1 MASTG
6 MSVLILADGSYAD
19 ANRIIAAGIDGYIIR
34 DTASATVMKVPKLSG
49 TYNLADGSVKPDDDK
64 NMYTND
70 LSSEKEAYRR
80 LQGVSGIAN
89 CLDICANGL
98 VLEFYTHGD
107 LEDYIQHNS
116 PPPWRQRVNWIL
128 QILDALIACHNKR
141 ILVFDIALRN
151 FMLDSDLNLKLI
163 DFANSSL
170 LQLDEDTAL
179 VDEDGYTAEI
189 DILHATNVIYS
200 ISRWEKFQTDCM
212 SMDEW
217 PVADSLPSTS
227 DLPLGD
233 IITKAW
239 SHQFSTLDELKLAVK
254 SAATKTATTGH
265 NESSSLLQKPVFI
278 VVALACAII
287 RPTMRRLSRAFS
299 RAKET
304 DNEKEAN
311 ATTIGSTNSPS
322 PPPPTYEEAE
332 RQQHNVQHPPD
343 TANSFAQLD
352 PDLPSPE
359 DGIAHLKLLECFYR
373 LKQKIA
379 STDGLFGISS
389 DIVQENDQN
398 TPPKNAHNDQNSMI
412 LTLLAEK
419 RWQVYVSRAVDRFS
433 KWRYTME
440 PDVDYYTFNHAWSF
454 GADLAERV
462 KPEKANPLTFDAA
475 NLPPIDVLMV
485 WHSYMLNPMIYLDDC
500 ARHGRMRLWHTPF
513 PLQLVADHISDL
525 DYHYETAKETMTGF
539 RGRFNFDWDNLD
551 GSSEMIVG
559 CHSCGAQNTA
569 LWTTYGAVFEG
580 PEEFPRWAAE
590 NKAVNLK
597 SIESRLSACQGF
609 ADKEFAL
616 TCQKCNSQITH
627 DSLCVA
633 KLHKDVKLVLEKKV
647 VLPGGIMYK
656 SHGLPS
662 AVGKPIIWSGWE
674 DTMFPSLMM
683 FSGMGERLLKLTGS
697 DMRMAS
703 VREVVE
709 ECLTDKE
716 MTKDARTDRHRSRM
730 SKEEAIALRRM
741 MSRYWENSS
750 SFGIDL
756 VGAVIRQGSFVEK
769 MHDIDWLHSPA
780 LSHTIPRLIRK
791 YSRFIAIIAKHN
803 KLAVPTL
810 DVDLA
815 WHTHQLNS
823 LHYMQ
828 YTIAKAKSFIDHD
841 DKVAETKLTD
851 AFAETS
857 KIYQRLYGEPYSE
870 CTCWYCEAV
879 RESHTSTASRLFRSN
894 NATASDQLH
903 STPSDPKKSVHI
915 STHNAV
921 RPTGDKRYDENVTK
935 RIGELEKAYDKA
947 CKRADKKGKPRP
959 KRDDYYYSESYG
971 HPVFI
976 PMYAPYYGAMPYTPV
991 IYPVN
996 PGCMALGVGAVGNCC
1011 AGTCGAATAAGGF
1024 CSGAGSCGSLGGC
1037 VSGGISSGG
1046 CGSSSGGCGASSNCG
1061 GGGGGGGAGC
1071 GGGGGGGGGGC

>member
-1 MASTG
+1 AAGIPTWSPTVVLICRSTAYVWQSG
-6 MSVLILADGSYAD
+6 RDAQFSADCGRMSVLILADGSYVD

-34 DTASATVMKVPKLSG
+34 DTASSTVMKVPKLSG
-49 TYNLADGSVKPDDDK
+49 TYNLADGSVKPDDYK

-107 LEDYIQHNS
+107 LEDYIRHNS
-116 PPPWRQRVNWIL
+116 PPPWRQRVDWIL

-151 FMLDSDLNLKLI
+151 FMLDSNLNLKLI

-189 DILHATNVIYS
+189 DILHVTNVIYS

-217 PVADSLPSTS
+217 PIADSLPLTS

-239 SHQFSTLDELKLAVK
+239 SHQFSTLDELKLAVR
-254 SAATKTATTGH
+254 SAATDTATTRHDG
-265 NESSSLLQKPVFI
+265 SSSILQKPVFI

-287 RPTMRRLSRAFS
+287 
-299 RAKET
+299 
-304 DNEKEAN
+304 
-311 ATTIGSTNSPS
+311 PS

-332 RQQHNVQHPPD
+332 RQQHIAQHPPNA
-343 TANSFAQLD
+343 ANSVTQLGT
-352 PDLPSPE
+352 DLPSPE

-379 STDGLFGISS
+379 STDGLFDISS
-389 DIVQENDQN
+389 DILGEIDQK
-398 TPPKNAHNDQNSMI
+398 TPQKDAQDDKKTMM

-419 RWQVYVSRAVDRFS
+419 RWQVYVSRAVDRFT
-433 KWRYTME
+433 KWRYSLE
-440 PDVDYYTFNHAWSF
+440 PDADYYTLHQAVASE
-454 GADLAERV
+454 GDVLADRV
-462 KPEKANPLTFDAA
+462 KPEKANPLSFDAA
-475 NLPPIDVLMV
+475 NLPPI
-485 WHSYMLNPMIYLDDC
+485 
-500 ARHGRMRLWHTPF
+500 
-513 PLQLVADHISDL
+513 VANHISDL
-525 DYHYETAKETMTGF
+525 DYHYDTAKQTMTSF
-539 RGRFNFDWDNLD
+539 REQTGLAWDNLD
-551 GSSEMIVG
+551 GLDETSID
-559 CHSCGAQNTA
+559 CHNCDAQNNA
-569 LWTTYGAVFEG
+569 PWTTFGDLFEEA
-580 PEEFPRWAAE
+580 EEFPRWAAQ

-597 SIESRLSACQGF
+597 AIESRVSACQGF
-609 ADKEFAL
+609 ADKGFTL

-627 DSLCVA
+627 DSLCVG
-633 KLHKDVKLVLEKKV
+633 KLHKDLKLLLEQGV
-647 VLPGGIMYK
+647 VLPGNILGK
-656 SHGLPS
+656 FGLS
-662 AVGKPIIWSGWE
+662 SRVGDVVDVNGWSYSI
-674 DTMFPSLMM
+674 FPSRLMNIA
-683 FSGMGERLLKLTGS
+683 MGQRILELRGS
-697 DMRMAS
+697 NMQMAS

-709 ECLTDKE
+709 HHLTVEELVKEAKHDKKN
-716 MTKDARTDRHRSRM
+716 TRLHAK
-730 SKEEAIALRRM
+730 EAIALRRM
-741 MSRYWENSS
+741 MSRYWDNSS
-750 SFGIDL
+750 VFAIDL
-756 VGAVIRQGSFVEK
+756 VGAVIRQGSFIEK

-780 LSHTIPRLIRK
+780 LSHTIPRLIHK
-791 YSRFIAIIAKHN
+791 YSRFIAIISKYN
-803 KLAVPTL
+803 KMAVPTL

-815 WHTHQLNS
+815 WHTHQLNPS
-823 LHYMQ
+823 RYLQ
-828 YTIAKAKSFIDHD
+828 YTVAKSKTFIDQD

-894 NATASDQLH
+894 NATAADKLH
-903 STPSDPKKSVHI
+903 SAPSDPAKSVHI

-935 RIGELEKAYDKA
+935 RIGELEKAYEKA

-971 HPVFI
+971 HAVFI
-976 PMYAPYYGAMPYTPV
+976 PMYAPYYGALPYTPI

-996 PGCMALGVGAVGNCC
+996 PGCMALGVGAAGNCC
-1011 AGTCGAATAAGGF
+1011 AGTCGAATAAGGS
-1024 CSGAGSCGSLGGC
+1024 CSGAGSCGSMGGC
-1037 VSGGISSGG
+1037 AAGGISSGG
-1046 CGSSSGGCGASSNCG
+1046 CGSFSGGCGGGSNC

-1071 GGGGGGGGGGC
+1071 GGGGGGGGCGGGGGGGC

>member
-1 MASTG
+1 AGIPTWSPTV
-6 MSVLILADGSYAD
+6 VLICRSTAYVWQSGRD
-19 ANRIIAAGIDGYIIR
+19 A
-34 DTASATVMKVPKLSG
+34 
-49 TYNLADGSVKPDDDK
+49 
-64 NMYTND
+64 
-70 LSSEKEAYRR
+70 
-80 LQGVSGIAN
+80 
-89 CLDICANGL
+89 
-98 VLEFYTHGD
+98 
-107 LEDYIQHNS
+107 
-116 PPPWRQRVNWIL
+116 
-128 QILDALIACHNKR
+128 
-141 ILVFDIALRN
+141 
-151 FMLDSDLNLKLI
+151 
-163 DFANSSL
+163 
-170 LQLDEDTAL
+170 
-179 VDEDGYTAEI
+179 
-189 DILHATNVIYS
+189 
-200 ISRWEKFQTDCM
+200 
-212 SMDEW
+212 
-217 PVADSLPSTS
+217 
-227 DLPLGD
+227 
-233 IITKAW
+233 
-239 SHQFSTLDELKLAVK
+239 QFSADC
-254 SAATKTATTGH
+254 GRM
-265 NESSSLLQKPVFI
+265 
-278 VVALACAII
+278 C
-287 RPTMRRLSRAFS
+287 LSW
-299 RAKET
+299 
-304 DNEKEAN
+304 
-311 ATTIGSTNSPS
+311 SPS

-332 RQQHNVQHPPD
+332 RQQHNVQHPAD
-343 TANSFAQLD
+343 AANSFAQPD

-398 TPPKNAHNDQNSMI
+398 TPPKNVHNDQNSMI

-433 KWRYTME
+433 KWRYTVE

-462 KPEKANPLTFDAA
+462 KPEKANPLTFDAT
-475 NLPPIDVLMV
+475 NLPPI
-485 WHSYMLNPMIYLDDC
+485 
-500 ARHGRMRLWHTPF
+500 
-513 PLQLVADHISDL
+513 VADHIRDL

-539 RGRFNFDWDNLD
+539 RERFDLDWDNLD
-551 GSSEMIVG
+551 GSSEIIVD
-559 CHSCGAQNTA
+559 CHSCGAQNTT
-569 LWTTYGAVFEG
+569 LWTTYGAIFEG

-597 SIESRLSACQGF
+597 SIESNLSACEGF
-609 ADKEFAL
+609 ADKGFTL

-633 KLHKDVKLVLEKKV
+633 KLHKDVSLVLEEKV
-647 VLPGGIMYK
+647 VLPGGIVYK
-656 SHGLPS
+656 THGLPS
-662 AVGKPIIWSGWE
+662 SVGKPIFWSDWE
-674 DTMFPSLMM
+674 ETMFPSKMM

-716 MTKDARTDRHRSRM
+716 LVKDARTDRHRSRM

-756 VGAVIRQGSFVEK
+756 VGAVIRQGFFVEK

-823 LHYMQ
+823 SRYMQ

-841 DKVAETKLTD
+841 DKIAETKLTD

-894 NATASDQLH
+894 NATAADKLH
-903 STPSDPKKSVHI
+903 SVPSDPAKSVHI

-921 RPTGDKRYDENVTK
+921 RPTGDKRYDENVTQ
-935 RIGELEKAYDKA
+935 RIGELEKAYEKA
-947 CKRADKKGKPRP
+947 CKRADKKGKPHP

-971 HPVFI
+971 HAVFI

-996 PGCMALGVGAVGNCC
+996 PGCMALGPGAVGNCC
-1011 AGTCGAATAAGGF
+1011 AGTCSAATAAGGF
-1024 CSGAGSCGSLGGC
+1024 CSGSGSCGSF
-1037 VSGGISSGG
+1037 SGG
-1046 CGSSSGGCGASSNCG
+1046 CGGGSNCGG

-1071 GGGGGGGGGGC
+1071 GGGGGGGGCGGGGGGGC